1 MTYSVNMPTNITPA
15 VMHDSIEEIDP
26 QLIRTT
32 LEEGAATNNIV
43 LFDVLYDL
51 MEHKLY
57 PGKDSLTDD
66 EHTEVAWALEDG
78 AYSVSRTPRSS
89 PLFNAMLGQYNGDE
103 RALVQTFPCAIID
116 DCAGDL
122 YALAS
127 SAFLEQKVAH
137 ILQ

>member
-1 MTYSVNMPTNITPA
+1 MPTNITPA

-78 AYSVSRTPRSS
+78 AYSVSRIPPQLPFVQCDARS
-89 PLFNAMLGQYNGDE
+89 
-103 RALVQTFPCAIID
+103 I
-116 DCAGDL
+116 
-122 YALAS
+122 
-127 SAFLEQKVAH
+127 
-137 ILQ
+137 